1 MSRRLLYYGLLPMRW
16 ASERLACVGCVV
28 GCALT
33 LVFPALVGG
42 TGLLALTLWT

>member
-1 MSRRLLYYGLLPMRW
+1 MMLYYALLPMRW

-33 LVFPALVGG
+33 VVFPALAGG
-42 TGLLALTLWT
+42 AGIVALTVWAA